1 MVTSQRLTV
10 AIWILVGLALAGC
23 EQVTASGASP
33 GPESSPNVCSGDLS
47 RLMLKGWRYID
58 KTEMDTDGQDGSQC
72 VVFYHFDLPRDG
84 RKTVPVG
91 GLVYRTDRNRPVDIH
106 GYPLALPGG
115 FYLGIHK
122 LTPRTEDVLSG
133 SPGPEL
139 IIEDKNEYGVT
150 VEASIFNWEEAGN
163 SEESAYKSRGWFVGD
178 GGVKVELDMVTVLVP
193 RLGTRSQLADRKVY
207 RPRPLDKKSYYPK
220 AKVDQKEDTNRLVDP
235 ETIDLV
241 SLDMPADPAAAEYPE
256 KLLLEFYASLPL
268 TDSNKLKGWMV
279 TDTLELFSPQNTGLF
294 GCLVSPQL
302 SKVYVQDIDTRQ
314 SQGIP
319 LHIENESKPIT
330 DTITVTSVCK
340 INGKIMDKP
349 TVLFWKVQWGKNAGQ
364 WVLLKPATKP

>member
-1 MVTSQRLTV
+1 
-10 AIWILVGLALAGC
+10 
-23 EQVTASGASP
+23 
-33 GPESSPNVCSGDLS
+33 
-47 RLMLKGWRYID
+47 
-58 KTEMDTDGQDGSQC
+58 
-72 VVFYHFDLPRDG
+72 
-84 RKTVPVG
+84 
-91 GLVYRTDRNRPVDIH
+91 
-106 GYPLALPGG
+106 
-115 FYLGIHK
+115 LGIHK

-139 IIEDKNEYGVT
+139 IIEDKNEYGVA

-163 SEESAYKSRGWFVGD
+163 SEASAYKSRGWFVGD
-178 GGVKVELDMVTVLVP
+178 GGVKVELDMVTVLVL

-207 RPRPLDKKSYYPK
+207 RPRLLDKKSYYPK
-220 AKVDQKEDTNRLVDP
+220 AKGDQKEDTNRLVDP

-279 TDTLELFSPQNTGLF
+279 TDTLKLFSQNTGLF

-319 LHIENESKPIT
+319 PHLENENKVIT
-330 DTITVTSVCK
+330 DTITVTAQCRLNV
-340 INGKIMDKP
+340 NGKPADKKSEITWP
-349 TVLFWKVQWGKNAGQ
+349 VRWEKDTGR
-364 WVLLKPATKP
+364 WVLLKPTAKP